1 MIRILSVVTFL
12 MVLTHFA
19 SAQSFYAARRDRS
32 LLITGGAGT
41 STYFG
46 ELTNQG
52 DYIDAK
58 PTLNVGLQYYL
69 TDRIS
74 TRAEITWF
82 TLEGDDAKATGGG
95 REFRNLSF
103 KSNNYEVNLSGTF
116 NLFSNGDRYYRRPII
131 NIYGFLGLG
140 FIYFNPTTTYQGETI
155 ALQPLQTEGVNY
167 SRFGIVIPYGLGGRL
182 KLTPMLNLSVEGGL
196 RKTFT
201 DHLDDVSSRDYPD
214 PASLSSDL
222 SRTLSKRGTTTIR
235 GNPESLDA
243 YMLVTAKL
251 EYYLPTNFLFKNSRS
266 GYQKSLYKNKRN
278 SFNRANKKFAKR
290 NRRRR

>member
-1 MIRILSVVTFL
+1 MLAG
-12 MVLTHFA
+12 HYA
-19 SAQSFYAARRDRS
+19 SSQSFYAVRRDRS
-32 LLITGGAGT
+32 LLITGGVGT

-58 PTLNVGLQYYL
+58 PTMNVGLQYYL
-69 TDRIS
+69 SDRIS

-82 TLEGDDAKATGGG
+82 TLQGDDAKATGGG

-103 KSNNYEVNLSGTF
+103 KSNNYEVNFSGTF
-116 NLFSNGDRYYRRPII
+116 NLFSNGDRYYRRPVF
-131 NIYGFLGLG
+131 NLYGFFGVG
-140 FIYFNPTTTYQGETI
+140 FIYFNPTTQYQDETVV
-155 ALQPLQTEGVNY
+155 LQPLQTEGVNY
-167 SRFGIVIPYGLGGRL
+167 SRFGVVIPYGLGGRI

-201 DHLDDVSSRDYPD
+201 DYLDDVSQRNYPD

-222 SRTLSKRGTTTIR
+222 SRALSKRGISGVR
-235 GNPESLDA
+235 GNPDSKDA

-251 EYYLPTNFLFKNSRS
+251 EYYLPTNFLFKKSNSF
-266 GYQKSLYKNKRN
+266 QKSLYRNKRK
-278 SFNRANKKFAKR
+278 SFYKANKKLQRR
-290 NRRRR
+290 NARRR